1 MDVEFFKFIDMKTIK
16 TIFFCLVLM
25 YMHNVVYAQKYSP
38 HYPEVPNFSLFNG
51 TWKYESEN
59 EEFILK
65 LKNFQYEFKNDT
77 VYLII
82 GVFKYVKNGKEI
94 YNYLNLFEN
103 IVDMSKRGVV
113 KMFRMVDLPSTEQHN
128 KVRIMFRDPKTINE
142 TKSWLST
149 MEIIPGDIMKAK
161 WHIEPDM
168 WERDLLDYE
177 DDEGNIYTI
186 TDPTLLDGF
195 TIPTDMIFT
204 KIE

>member
-1 MDVEFFKFIDMKTIK
+1 MDVEFFKFIEMKTIK
-16 TIFFCLVLM
+16 TIIFCLVLM
-25 YMHNVVYAQKYSP
+25 CMHNVVYAQDYSP
-38 HYPEVPNFSLFNG
+38 YYPEIPNFSLFNG
-51 TWKYESEN
+51 TWKYESDN

-65 LKNFQYEFKNDT
+65 LKDFQYEFINHT
-77 VYLII
+77 FYHIV

-94 YNYLNLFEN
+94 YNYLDFFEK
-103 IVDMSKRGVV
+103 IEEMPLRGVV
-113 KMFRMVDLPSTEQHN
+113 KMFRMVDLPSTEQHK
-128 KVRIMFRDPKTINE
+128 KVRIMFRDPKTING

-149 MEIIPGDIMKAK
+149 MEIIPGDTMKAK

-168 WERDLLDYE
+168 WERDLTYE
-177 DDEGNIYTI
+177 DDKGNVYTI